1 MEHLF
6 LSEMGSAIATKY
18 SRKAKRGGIIIL
30 CIVSQPPTHTCTK
43 QKHPVP
49 TEVERN
55 PLGKIALRD
64 IMVHP
69 LVNFSSIV
77 IGLLLIKN
85 VQFQLLEF
93 SCHLKASICSLLHYS
108 LASVA

>member
-1 MEHLF
+1 MKIILRITWTLGMEHLF

-18 SRKAKRGGIIIL
+18 SRKAKTGGIIIL

-55 PLGKIALRD
+55 PAWKNCTPRHNGPSLGEFQQYCYR
-64 IMVHP
+64 
-69 LVNFSSIV
+69 FV
-77 IGLLLIKN
+77 INK
-85 VQFQLLEF
+85 
-93 SCHLKASICSLLHYS
+93 KCSV
-108 LASVA
+108 SVVGI